1 MMKAKIGI
9 MSEALIRKRML
20 AIAAG
25 KYESDA
31 REPKVWY
38 TSMAAVSHILN
49 ERNIEL
55 LRLID
60 KAKPQSLAELAELSG
75 RHKSNLSKTLSTLSE
90 KGFLKI
96 EKHGNNMSKPVA
108 LYTDFEIIVDK
119 YYEDKVVKATSE
131 EEAA

>member
-1 MMKAKIGI
+1 MKAKIGI
-9 MSEALIRKRML
+9 MSEAFIRKRML

-25 KYESDA
+25 KYKPEA

-38 TSMAAVSHILN
+38 ASMAAVSHILN

-108 LYTDFEIIVDK
+108 LYTDFEIVVDK
-119 YYEDKVVKATSE
+119 YYEDKVIKAISGE
-131 EEAA
+131 VAA